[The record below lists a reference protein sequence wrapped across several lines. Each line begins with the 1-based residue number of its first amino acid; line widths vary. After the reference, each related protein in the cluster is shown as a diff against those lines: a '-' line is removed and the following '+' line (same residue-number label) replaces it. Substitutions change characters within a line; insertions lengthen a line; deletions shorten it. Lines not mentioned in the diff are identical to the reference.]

1 LADISTIQGFEPHPR
16 FGYGTRIYLH
26 KWVVRDSNY
35 ISFIGHIWIQLILIH
50 NPY

>member
-1 LADISTIQGFEPHPR
+1 MGHERKVALLNI
-16 FGYGTRIYLH
+16 L
-26 KWVVRDSNY
+26 KCVVRDSNY

>member
-1 LADISTIQGFEPHPR
+1 MESVDLR
-16 FGYGTRIYLH
+16 FGHRTRIYLH
-26 KWVVRDSNY
+26 MWVVRDSNY